1 MSMAP
6 TTNDVRADTEEDP
19 FEPSLSLKAGAV
31 AGAIATV
38 AMGLV
43 ITVMDLETLRVAIAG
58 LYGQEGSLAVGWI
71 AHVIHGTVF
80 GLVFA
85 VILAD
90 PGLYHVTRWHWKTVL
105 LGVVYGLVLG
115 VVGAG
120 IIMPAWLAM
129 VGIQQQTPTPP
140 NLSANNLVWHT
151 VYGFVLG
158 VVYPLVE
165 DV

>member
-1 MSMAP
+1 
-6 TTNDVRADTEEDP
+6 VHADTEGDP
-19 FEPSLSLKAGAV
+19 FDPSLSLKAGAV

-38 AMGLV
+38 AMGLA
-43 ITVMDLETLRVAIAG
+43 IMVMDLETLRVAIAG

-71 AHVIHGTVF
+71 AHVIHGTIF

-90 PGLYHVTRWHWKTVL
+90 PGLYHVTQWRWKTIL
-105 LGVVYGLVLG
+105 LGVVYGIVLG

-120 IIMPAWLAM
+120 IIMPAWLVM
-129 VGIQQQTPTPP
+129 VGIQQETPTPP
-140 NLSANNLVWHT
+140 NISANTLIWHT
-151 VYGFVLG
+151 VYGFVIG
-158 VVYPLVE
+158 AVYPVVE